1 MIPALI
7 KLFNVVAV
15 KPGEQL
21 LDYKSLNARAVK
33 CGYFVMP
40 EACTMDIVDFLS
52 YQQTN
57 FNATFLKSWDDV
69 RNLSKVELCLT
80 QLLHYFSTYGTRKR
94 HTDKPVQLTP
104 IRPDL

>member
-21 LDYKSLNARAVK
+21 LDYKSLNAGAVK

-40 EACTMDIVDFLS
+40 EACTMDVVDFLS
-52 YQQTN
+52 DQQTN

-69 RNLSKVELCLT
+69 RNLSEVELCLA
-80 QLLHYFSTYGTRKR
+80 QLLHYFSTSR
-94 HTDKPVQLTP
+94 HSKKTH
-104 IRPDL
+104 